1 MCPVAWRLSAPLAA
15 VENPQRAFANRGTMV
30 PMTATDPAR
39 PLSRRFWGDSRFL
52 LGILLIVLSIAGV
65 WLVVTAARQTAPVY
79 AAARTLVPGETVAA
93 DDLRVVDVALGQV
106 AGAYIA
112 PATLEQGV
120 VATRTVGEGELL
132 PSDAVGPAADART
145 TNVVIRTTADVPA
158 FIAAG
163 ARIEVWH
170 APPVDRESFDAPR
183 ILVADATVA
192 TVTRDDAMVGAAQA
206 TLEIV
211 IARDE
216 VPAVLSAQ
224 SDGSVLSVVPVAG
237 ASG

>member
-1 MCPVAWRLSAPLAA
+1 MVA
-15 VENPQRAFANRGTMV
+15 
-30 PMTATDPAR
+30 MTATDSAR
-39 PLSRRFWGDSRFL
+39 PRSRRFWGDSRFL
-52 LGILLIVLSIAGV
+52 LGMLLIALSVAGV
-65 WLVVTAARQTAPVY
+65 WLVVTTARQTAPVY

-106 AGAYIA
+106 SDAYLA
-112 PATLEQGV
+112 PTSLEQGV

-132 PSDAVGPAADART
+132 PSDAVGAAADART
-145 TNVVIRTTADVPA
+145 TSVVIRTAAEVPA
-158 FIAAG
+158 SIAAG
-163 ARIEVWH
+163 TRIEVWH

-211 IARDE
+211 IPRDE
-216 VPAVLSAQ
+216 VASMLSAR
-224 SDGSVLSVVPVAG
+224 SDGSVISVVPVAG
-237 ASG
+237 APG